1 MCSQLSLN
9 LEVNKKSQDK
19 FRGAFIGAA
28 IGDALGFITEFM
40 RNSNEIRRQFQL
52 DQLDRFVDWERITT
66 YYKAGNKN
74 YIKLPLSSGAYSDDT
89 QLTLATAR
97 SIKADGSFN
106 PETFSKFEL
115 PLWLQYEL
123 GGGSGTKAAAKNLL
137 NPNISWYNNFY
148 DTSYTSYIKSGGNGA
163 AMRILPIALVNI
175 ESSTRLYI
183 DIWRNSIITH
193 GHPRGL
199 MGALLLADSIK
210 LLIENPQSKVEWV
223 DGLIEKCSNYSQLE
237 KIWSQDNLFS
247 SWKNKWQ
254 NVCNQDFTF
263 AWNDICKETIE
274 YLELV
279 KREHNTGDLDKILT
293 RIGCFERQTKGA
305 GNITV
310 VASILFLCRFNDFQN
325 GSNNFEN
332 VIIPIVNKIGIDT
345 DTIAYFAGAMLGVK
359 YGLQSIPEL
368 FKQKIQDY
376 DYLLK
381 VADYCY
387 DLYTKNKN
395 LKSIFSYPES
405 KNLNLPKISAL
416 LQNPD
421 VSNKS
426 IDIPIFG
433 NAKILRDDDITL
445 TWQGKHLHFVKLE
458 LEFGQT
464 IYCKVERDF
473 SHTSKKVEELH
484 TKSQSIINSLSAL
497 DEFKN
502 IVESSNFNSE
512 VILDILRELKF
523 ERKDKAIYNA
533 FMTWLWASLPNKN
546 Q

>member
-9 LEVNKKSQDK
+9 LEVNSKNQDK

-40 RNSNEIRRQFQL
+40 RNSTEIRSKFQL
-52 DQLDRFVDWERITT
+52 EKLDKFVDWERITT

-74 YIKLPLSSGAYSDDT
+74 YIKLPLPSGTYSDDT

-97 SIKADGSFN
+97 SINADGSFN

-137 NPNISWYNNFY
+137 NPNISWHNNFY
-148 DTSYTSYIKSGGNGA
+148 KTSYNSYINSGGNGA
-163 AMRILPIALVNI
+163 AMRILPIALVNV
-175 ESSTRLYI
+175 ENLTRLYI

-193 GHPRGL
+193 GHLRGL
-199 MGALLLADSIK
+199 IGALLLADSIK
-210 LLIENPQSKVEWV
+210 LLIKNPQSKVEWL
-223 DGLIEKCSNYSQLE
+223 DNLIEKCSKYSQLE
-237 KIWSQDNLFS
+237 KTWSQDNLFT

-254 NVCNQDFTF
+254 SERNQSFTF
-263 AWNDICKETIE
+263 AWNGICKETRE
-274 YLELV
+274 HLELV
-279 KREHNTGDLDKILT
+279 KREHTVGDLDKILT
-293 RIGCFERQTKGA
+293 RMGCFEKQTKGA

-310 VASILFLCRFNDFQN
+310 VASILFLCRFNDSQN
-325 GSNNFEN
+325 RNNNFEN
-332 VIIPIVNKIGIDT
+332 VITPIVNKIGIDT
-345 DTIAYFAGAMLGVK
+345 DTIAYFAGAMLGVQ
-359 YGLQSIPEL
+359 YGLQSIPES

-387 DLYTKNKN
+387 DIYTKNKN
-395 LKSIFSYPES
+395 LKSIFTYPES

-421 VSNKS
+421 ASNTY
-426 IDIPIFG
+426 INIPIFG
-433 NAKILRDDDITL
+433 NARILEDHNITP
-445 TWQGKHLHFVKLE
+445 TWQGRHIYFVKLE
-458 LEFGQT
+458 FAFGQT

-473 SHTSKKVEELH
+473 SHPSKKVEELH

-502 IVESSNFNSE
+502 IIKSNNFDAE

-523 ERKDKAIYNA
+523 KRKDKAIYNA
-533 FMTWLWASLPNKN
+533 FTTWLWASLPDEKE
-546 Q
+546 